1 MAQGERVSED
11 NPGDASQPTLDEVRQ
26 RLNEI
31 QQRKRDRI
39 RWRMS
44 RHTAELALRA
54 LDDGRPCRRPSAKS
68 RRRKRRKRLL

>member
-11 NPGDASQPTLDEVRQ
+11 HPGDAPEPTLDEVRQ
-26 RLNEI
+26 RLSEI
-31 QQRKRDRI
+31 QEQRRTRI

-54 LDDGRPCRRPSAKS
+54 LEDVRPDRRQSSKS